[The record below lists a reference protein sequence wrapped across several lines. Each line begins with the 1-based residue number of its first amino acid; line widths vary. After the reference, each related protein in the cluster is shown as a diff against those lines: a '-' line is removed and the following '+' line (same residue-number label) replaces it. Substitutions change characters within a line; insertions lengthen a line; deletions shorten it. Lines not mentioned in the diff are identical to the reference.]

1 LILDGSGNLQI
12 NQYRQ
17 RGRVFSISSGRSW
30 NLASV
35 STKTLSS
42 SVDPNGACPRRIFE
56 IADAEVSSLRAKSK
70 SEKIRSFHL
79 AQSSKSPGSTCS
91 KVFAMI
97 HSLDESTEGS
107 LFGDKSI
114 DL

>member
-1 LILDGSGNLQI
+1 M
-12 NQYRQ
+12 
-17 RGRVFSISSGRSW
+17 
-30 NLASV
+30 
-35 STKTLSS
+35 
-42 SVDPNGACPRRIFE
+42 
-56 IADAEVSSLRAKSK
+56 ADAEVSSLRAKSK

-79 AQSSKSPGSTCS
+79 AQSSRSPGSTCS